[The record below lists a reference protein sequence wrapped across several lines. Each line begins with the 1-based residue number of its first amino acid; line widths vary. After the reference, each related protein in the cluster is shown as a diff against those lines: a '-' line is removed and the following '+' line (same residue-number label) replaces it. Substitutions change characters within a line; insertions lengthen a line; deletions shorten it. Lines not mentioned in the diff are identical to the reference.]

1 MSYIEENGYFTF
13 DGVQSSNY
21 GVWIN
26 GGGSYNAPAR
36 RGKEYVIP
44 GRNGVLTIDDGTFEE
59 LEVTYPAF
67 IARDFPSNIEG
78 IRNELL
84 SRVGYVRLEDS
95 YHPDEYYRARFAGGL
110 NVNVA
115 PGGAAGSFDIKF
127 RRDAR
132 RFLKSGEDAIGFS
145 GATTIANPTKFA
157 SKPIIRF
164 SSGGGDVV
172 INGKTL
178 SAGGFSSSITAYI
191 DCDLQACYTSN
202 GDDITGYVTL
212 PDNKF
217 PVLLPGNNSVSS
229 TVFVNI
235 IPNWWII

>member
-13 DGVQSSNY
+13 DGVQSSDY

-26 GGGSYNAPAR
+26 GGGSYNAPVR

-84 SRVGYVRLEDS
+84 SRVGYARLEDT

-110 NVNVA
+110 DVKVA

-127 RRDAR
+127 RRDPR
-132 RFLKSGEDAIGFS
+132 RFLKSGKGYIGFS
-145 GATTIANPTKFA
+145 GTTTVTNPTKFA
-157 SKPIIRF
+157 AKPLIQF
-164 SSGGGDVV
+164 PSGSGSVT
-172 INGKTL
+172 INGKTI
-178 SAGGFSSSITAYI
+178 SAGGISSSIIGYV
-191 DCDLQACYTSN
+191 DCELQACYTSN

-217 PVLLPGNNSVSS
+217 PVLNPGNNNITS
-229 TVFVNI
+229 TVFVRI
-235 IPNWWII
+235 APNWWII

>member
-1 MSYIEENGYFTF
+1 MSYIEENGYFVF
-13 DGVQSSNY
+13 DGVQSSDY

-26 GGGSYNAPAR
+26 GGGSYDAPAR

-84 SRVGYVRLEDS
+84 SRVGYVRLEDT
-95 YHPDEYYRARFAGGL
+95 YHPDEYYRARYAGGL

-127 RRDAR
+127 RRDPR
-132 RFLKSGEDAIGFS
+132 RFLKSGEDEITIS
-145 GATTIANPTKFA
+145 GTTQVTNPTRFAAKPILVSEGSGDITIDGETITITGLSSSTTI
-157 SKPIIRF
+157 
-164 SSGGGDVV
+164 
-172 INGKTL
+172 
-178 SAGGFSSSITAYI
+178 YI
-191 DCDLQACYTSN
+191 DCELQECYSSAAFLN
-202 GDDITGYVTL
+202 QYVTL
-212 PDNKF
+212 PNHRF
-217 PVLLPGNNSVSS
+217 PVLNPGDTEISFTTSS
-229 TVFVNI
+229 LKI